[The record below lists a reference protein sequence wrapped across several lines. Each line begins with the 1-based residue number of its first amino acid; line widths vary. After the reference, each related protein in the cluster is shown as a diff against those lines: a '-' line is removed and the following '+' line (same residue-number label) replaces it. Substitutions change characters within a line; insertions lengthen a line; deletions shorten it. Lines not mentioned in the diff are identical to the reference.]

1 MSQPESKYIKEPKRP
16 VSLCTSLQPSPS
28 PHRRKPNCPD
38 TNTPS
43 HHSAASASI
52 PKICGSPNPPS
63 RTPHKPCPLILSPGS
78 PPASPIK
85 NSFVSIRAI
94 RGSEPRPR
102 SRRTLSSY
110 PKWHG
115 HSACDLS
122 RQRHRRGLSHC
133 PPMGSCCQS
142 RWFGYCERE
151 AVISIE
157 FQAVGRKRHPAERP
171 VCRWIFHQI

>member
-1 MSQPESKYIKEPKRP
+1 MHLPPTKPLSAPTQTQLPRHQHPLSPLCSICVHPKNLRFP
-16 VSLCTSLQPSPS
+16 QPSLTHAPRALS
-28 PHRRKPNCPD
+28 
-38 TNTPS
+38 TNPLS
-43 HHSAASASI
+43 RF
-52 PKICGSPNPPS
+52 PS
-63 RTPHKPCPLILSPGS
+63 RLLN
-78 PPASPIK
+78 K

-94 RGSEPRPR
+94 RGSEPRPK
-102 SRRTLSSY
+102 SRRALSSY

-115 HSACDLS
+115 HPACDLS

-157 FQAVGRKRHPAERP
+157 YQAVKRKDTRRTPRLQMDIPPDIAK
-171 VCRWIFHQI
+171 